1 MSIANFTEPNEDGE
15 RELIPD
21 DSYGE
26 APLGFILGIWALI
39 DIIIQLT

>member
-1 MSIANFTEPNEDGE
+1 MSVANFTEPNEDGE
-15 RELIPD
+15 RDLITD

-26 APLGFILGIWALI
+26 APLGFILGVWALI